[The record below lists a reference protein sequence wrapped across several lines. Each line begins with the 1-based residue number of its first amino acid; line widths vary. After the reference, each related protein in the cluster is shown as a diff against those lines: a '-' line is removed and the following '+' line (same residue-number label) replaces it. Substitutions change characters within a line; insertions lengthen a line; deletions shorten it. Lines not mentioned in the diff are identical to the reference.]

1 MRAEPR
7 VFDDVRWPRAL
18 RDDLG
23 SLEEG
28 YRRAQEML
36 RPVAY
41 PVRYPALPKLLALKQ
56 CTAHLGQTCSRPS
69 IRVFRT
75 RLSRR
80 SVRRPRA
87 AQRGV
92 G

>member
-1 MRAEPR
+1 
-7 VFDDVRWPRAL
+7 L